1 MAKGQLNKY
10 LWLVKTIY
18 QAERITLE
26 EINSQWA
33 RSSMSD
39 GEVFSR
45 STFNR
50 YRLDIEE
57 LFDILIECQRKGGY
71 HYYIKDAEN
80 LQNDKLRNWLLDTLS
95 VNSLTKESNK
105 LKERI
110 LFEQIPSGR
119 LWLAPIIEAM
129 RDSMKIKVRH
139 QGFWSN
145 SASTY
150 TISPYCVKIFRQR
163 WYVIAYTDER
173 KSLRTFALDRIISL
187 ESTNEDF
194 RYPDDFSP
202 EQYFSSVFGI
212 IKGDDTPIEEIEI
225 ITYGHLSKYIEA
237 LPLHPS
243 QKLLESDAVHSVFTY
258 NLRPTF
264 DFRVELLSH
273 GDELEVLKPQSLREE
288 MKNMTYNMSKL
299 YEE

>member
-26 EINSQWA
+26 EINSKWIH
-33 RSSMSD
+33 SNMSD
-39 GEVFSR
+39 GEIFSH

-71 HYYIKDAEN
+71 HYYIKDVEN
-80 LQNDKLRNWLLDTLS
+80 LQNDKIRNWMLDTLS

-119 LWLAPIIEAM
+119 LWLTPIIEAM
-129 RDSMKIKVRH
+129 RDSKKIKVRH
-139 QGFWSN
+139 QGFWN
-145 SASTY
+145 DAASTY
-150 TISPYCVKIFRQR
+150 TISPYCAKIFRQR
-163 WYVIAYTDER
+163 WYVVAYTDER

-187 ESTNEDF
+187 EATNEYF
-194 RYPDDFSP
+194 QYPTDFSP

-212 IKGDDTPIEEIEI
+212 IKEDPVPIEEIEI
-225 ITYGHLSKYIEA
+225 ITYGHLGKYIEA

-243 QKLLESDAVHSVFTY
+243 QKNARIGCCPFC
-258 NLRPTF
+258 
-264 DFRVELLSH
+264 
-273 GDELEVLKPQSLREE
+273 
-288 MKNMTYNMSKL
+288 L
-299 YEE
+299 YL